1 MPLCAVRKPCPVA
14 ISMCNHPSS
23 SKPQIL
29 PKRFNLFS
37 PTGTETFELVLETI
51 CLAGQE
57 RSCTILDCFT
67 RLSEERVAF
76 FWPCGDSKCLAYT
89 LPFHLQPIHT
99 NTTCSAWT
107 YQRFRAAWERR
118 WQVSQEPNSRAS
130 SSRAESFRIK
140 WTLPWRLM
148 KNEWL
153 KSDKIGII

>member
-76 FWPCGDSKCLAYT
+76 FGLVGTQNVWLILCLSICNQYIPIPLV
-89 LPFHLQPIHT
+89 LPGLT
-99 NTTCSAWT
+99 N
-107 YQRFRAAWERR
+107 
-118 WQVSQEPNSRAS
+118 VSEQLGREGG
-130 SSRAESFRIK
+130 K
-140 WTLPWRLM
+140 
-148 KNEWL
+148 
-153 KSDKIGII
+153 